1 MLIGQGVAPTKR
13 CQKVTT
19 EAWKD
24 TKKTNLWVVE
34 YRSEGLVYSGFLGIF
49 RRKFFRSA
57 QQNFSTRME
66 SKSSNG
72 RFSEEQI
79 ELSRNEIQ
87 INSSLFEIIIL
98 DNDYI
103 GNTVNSHLIYST
115 IKEPILNHSRRAN
128 SSTNE
133 DIPNEL
139 NTFIGAYPP
148 DDEYAT
154 DSDNLESQNENL
166 ERLQNES
173 NFSPYFD
180 NTTSALLFCWIQKL
194 NISPKSALTPN
205 PAEDDNNDDIEAQF
219 GFHGYYPYYP
229 RCYPSTTLDP
239 GYSWYGL
246 IPIIHMDAEL

>member
-79 ELSRNEIQ
+79 ELSRNEVLYCFIVLLWNKLRQQ
-87 INSSLFEIIIL
+87 ILSEERSAISA
-98 DNDYI
+98 
-103 GNTVNSHLIYST
+103 VNHV
-115 IKEPILNHSRRAN
+115 
-128 SSTNE
+128 
-133 DIPNEL
+133 
-139 NTFIGAYPP
+139 
-148 DDEYAT
+148 
-154 DSDNLESQNENL
+154 
-166 ERLQNES
+166 
-173 NFSPYFD
+173 
-180 NTTSALLFCWIQKL
+180 
-194 NISPKSALTPN
+194 
-205 PAEDDNNDDIEAQF
+205 
-219 GFHGYYPYYP
+219 P
-229 RCYPSTTLDP
+229 R
-239 GYSWYGL
+239 
-246 IPIIHMDAEL
+246 